1 MEAVTHFETV
11 ASLEKAIGELA
22 PGHVL
27 VVKLGATWCK
37 PCKKVEPDFKAL
49 AASNEWTA
57 AYGSVDLSEMDE
69 EPPLEALKD
78 FCGCEKVPHFA
89 FYKDGSRVEGM
100 QTSDIAT
107 VRSALVRL
115 ANPVMVID
123 DDDLDF

>member
-1 MEAVTHFETV
+1 MAHFSTV
-11 ASLEKAIGELA
+11 AGLETTIAELA

-37 PCKKVEPDFKAL
+37 PCKKVEPEFMAL
-49 AASNEWTA
+49 AASNEWA
-57 AYGSVDLSEMDE
+57 ASYGSVDLSELDE
-69 EPPLEALKD
+69 EPLLEALKD
-78 FCGCEKVPHFA
+78 FCGCEKIPHFA
-89 FYKDGSRVEGM
+89 FYKDGARVDGM
-100 QTSDIAT
+100 QTSDITT